1 MRFSKTWVSIFSAL
15 FITAGLITPSSAQE
29 AAPAG
34 LVASQP
40 GLVVNQ
46 VPVEISLGAKFSLSG
61 AIDPVKKDVTIL
73 RQTKRGEKWTTIGS
87 TKTKADGTWR
97 MTTTAP
103 VKKGKT
109 TYRILVNRGDKPKS
123 DPFTVVFKKAQV
135 NFTAQNA
142 AVNPANPIGFIG
154 TINPPA
160 NKVGVQLQ
168 IYDKKKKKWVKKASA
183 KTAAD
188 GSFNFTVSASRTAA
202 RFKYRVVTTSGIP
215 VRTSSQEQEVSVVP
229 RIEGLG
235 PNGRILG
242 NDISRHQRTA
252 DFAKMYAAGSRYIF
266 IKSSDGGPNAHAR
279 AVAFADQ
286 WIPAAKAA
294 GLMVGQYHFA
304 QIPNT
309 DDMNVIIQSAN
320 AQADLMISRWNAHGG
335 YSPGTLPLVFDIEQ
349 SGMPRNLTPNKAITF
364 SKTWLEKVANATG
377 KLPIVYSNP
386 TFLKNYLSSDPDL
399 AKYPLWIANYF
410 DVSNPGVSPKVGCI
424 NTVWTSDGCNLRWTF
439 WQYSQTGPGKN
450 FGVASRGI
458 DMNVFAGTAEE
469 LLALAGYPPAT

>member
-1 MRFSKTWVSIFSAL
+1 
-15 FITAGLITPSSAQE
+15 
-29 AAPAG
+29 
-34 LVASQP
+34 
-40 GLVVNQ
+40 
-46 VPVEISLGAKFSLSG
+46 
-61 AIDPVKKDVTIL
+61 
-73 RQTKRGEKWTTIGS
+73 
-87 TKTKADGTWR
+87 
-97 MTTTAP
+97 
-103 VKKGKT
+103 
-109 TYRILVNRGDKPKS
+109 LVNKGDKPKS

-135 NFTAQNA
+135 NLTAQST

-183 KTAAD
+183 QTAAD

-215 VRTSSQEQEVSVVP
+215 VRTESQEQEVSVIP

-242 NDISRHQRTA
+242 NDISRYQKTA

-279 AVAFADQ
+279 AVGFADQ

-349 SGMPRNLTPNKAITF
+349 SGVPRNTTPSEAVTF

-399 AKYPLWIANYF
+399 AKYPLWVANYF

>member
-1 MRFSKTWVSIFSAL
+1 VSIFSAL
-15 FITAGLITPSSAQE
+15 FITAGLITPSFAQE

-73 RQTKRGEKWTTIGS
+73 RQTKKGEKWSTIGS
-87 TKTKADGTWR
+87 TKTKADGTWK
-97 MTTTAP
+97 MSTTAP

-109 TYRILVNRGDKPKS
+109 TYRIVVDKGEKPKS
-123 DPFTVVFKKAQV
+123 DSFTIVFKKAKV
-135 NFTAQNA
+135 ALTAQSA

-154 TINPPA
+154 TLNPPA

-168 IYDKKKKKWVKKASA
+168 IYDAKKKKWVKKASA

-188 GSFNFTVSASRTAA
+188 GTFNFTIEASRKTA
-202 RFKYRVVTTSGIP
+202 RYKYRVVTTSGIT
-215 VRTSSQEQEVSVVP
+215 VATESGEQEVAVVP

-242 NDISRHQRTA
+242 TDISRYQGNVN
-252 DFAKMYAAGSRYIF
+252 FAKMYEAGARFVF

-279 AVAFADQ
+279 AVAYADQ
-286 WIPAAKAA
+286 WIPQAKAA

-309 DDMNVIIQSAN
+309 DDMNTVLAAAN

-335 YSPGTLPLVFDIEQ
+335 YSQGTLPLVLDIEQ
-349 SGMPRNLTPNKAITF
+349 AGVPRNVTDEEAVAF
-364 SKTWLEKVANATG
+364 VKTWLDKVANATG
-377 KLPIVYSNP
+377 RLPIIYSNP
-386 TFLKNYLSSDPDL
+386 TFLKNHLSADPSL
-399 AKYPLWIANYF
+399 ANYPLWAANYF
-410 DVSNPGVSPKVGCI
+410 EVSNPGISPKVGCL
-424 NTVWTSDGCNLRWTF
+424 NTVWTGEGCNLRWTF
-439 WQYSQTGPGKN
+439 WQYSQTGPGGT
-450 FGVASRGI
+450 FGVSSRGI
-458 DMNVFAGTAEE
+458 DLNVFAGSAEE
-469 LLALAGYPPAT
+469 LLALAGYPAAT